1 MPPKK
6 EKEADEKDESQDA
19 KQDGDDEEQEKQ
31 RKNQKVAPD
40 ATPKRTAKAKAKTKA
55 KAKAKTRT
63 SPQKVKTP
71 QKVKKNTPKKSVKP
85 KSKSKGASKGAG
97 KGTPTMK
104 RPAAAAKAKAKAKA
118 KYDPLGQIKEWK
130 GGLATC
136 EDNNEDKEEGEGEE
150 EDTLEVDPI
159 VDVGEP
165 GGKGEV
171 KDRLKD
177 RKFKAL
183 LDGGQLPSFI
193 VQEYQ
198 KISRMKT
205 GKRQAERELIN
216 NTIDRKAG
224 SLVLSTSKPY
234 FEQMKKNY
242 TTEESSN
249 KNRSLPRLL
258 FCGKFNLSKE
268 TFEEG
273 LRMGDFTEGVDE
285 EGRPVYTWRESEVK
299 HAVGTSTSSS
309 ISKKKKLEGKDDLA
323 LAQIAMK
330 PKFPKQGLLQSLG
343 TSGSREPLAL
353 EDQTQKPSSGLSE
366 EMWATATK
374 QLKEAGQALDK
385 LDKEAKRLLLIVGAD
400 DKDDPVFISV
410 SLGLQ

>member
-6 EKEADEKDESQDA
+6 EKQADEKDESQDA
-19 KQDGDDEEQEKQ
+19 TQDGDDEEEEKQ
-31 RKNQKVAPD
+31 RKNQKITPD
-40 ATPKRTAKAKAKTKA
+40 ATPKKTAKAKAQQKA

-63 SPQKVKTP
+63 SPQKVK
-71 QKVKKNTPKKSVKP
+71 KSIPKKSVKP
-85 KSKSKGASKGAG
+85 KSKSKGTPKGAG
-97 KGTPTMK
+97 KGKQQMK
-104 RPAAAAKAKAKAKA
+104 RPAAAAKPKAKAKA

-136 EDNNEDKEEGEGEE
+136 EDNNEVKEEGEGEE

-159 VDVGEP
+159 VDVAEP
-165 GGKGEV
+165 VGHGEV

-193 VQEYQ
+193 VNEYQ
-198 KISRMKT
+198 KICKMKS
-205 GKRQAERELIN
+205 GERQAERELIN

-224 SLVLSTSKPY
+224 SLVLSTQKPF

-249 KNRSLPRLL
+249 KNRSLPRSL

-268 TFEEG
+268 AFEEG

-285 EGRPVYTWRESEVK
+285 DNRPVYTWRESEVK

-309 ISKKKKLEGKDDLA
+309 ISKKKKIEGKDDMG

-330 PKFPKQGLLQSLG
+330 PKFPEQGLLQCLG
-343 TSGSREPLAL
+343 ATGSKEPLAL
-353 EDQTQKPSSGLSE
+353 EDQTSRLPSGLSE
-366 EMWATATK
+366 EMWTTATK

-400 DKDDPVFISV
+400 DKDNPVFTSV

>member
-1 MPPKK
+1 MAPKK
-6 EKEADEKDESQDA
+6 EKEADEKDESQDT

-71 QKVKKNTPKKSVKP
+71 QKVKKSTPKKSVKP
-85 KSKSKGASKGAG
+85 KSKAKGASKGAG

-104 RPAAAAKAKAKAKA
+104 RPAAAGKPKAKAKA

-136 EDNNEDKEEGEGEE
+136 EDNNENKEEGEGEE

-165 GGKGEV
+165 GGNGEV

-193 VQEYQ
+193 VAEYQ
-198 KISRMKT
+198 KISKMKT

-234 FEQMKKNY
+234 FEQMKKNNA
-242 TTEESSN
+242 TEESSN
-249 KNRSLPRLL
+249 KNRSLPRSL
-258 FCGKFNLSKE
+258 F
-268 TFEEG
+268 
-273 LRMGDFTEGVDE
+273 
-285 EGRPVYTWRESEVK
+285 WREVQPHK
-299 HAVGTSTSSS
+299 G
-309 ISKKKKLEGKDDLA
+309 DL
-323 LAQIAMK
+323 
-330 PKFPKQGLLQSLG
+330 
-343 TSGSREPLAL
+343 
-353 EDQTQKPSSGLSE
+353 
-366 EMWATATK
+366 
-374 QLKEAGQALDK
+374 
-385 LDKEAKRLLLIVGAD
+385 
-400 DKDDPVFISV
+400 
-410 SLGLQ
+410 